1 MTNVVSRRF
10 RLAALVS
17 RSSETSCV
25 AKGAWQVETSRQELA
40 QTLLRRSLDLVEWAG
55 GAPTPEQ
62 IDRSRQF
69 AWADTERCLA
79 AADLGRP
86 VIQASGEPRVLDVG
100 AGYLYMTST
109 FRMVFGERVA
119 LSTLEHPAR
128 SGTLS
133 NERFVRALKELRVE
147 LRTADLARDEMP
159 WEDESFDVVLF
170 CDVIEHMEPT
180 VVPPVVERL
189 GRLLRPGGRLVISSP
204 NLAAFCRLA
213 SLAFGRGAIQAA
225 AVPLEYAGGTYGH
238 IRLYGRVDME
248 ELTVET
254 GLRLAEWRFLNWE
267 QVFLPRDSLGR
278 RLMYAGQ
285 AVAPLLA
292 RRLATSWIAACE
304 KDATRSPGRSAPDFE
319 LAAR

>member
-1 MTNVVSRRF
+1 
-10 RLAALVS
+10 
-17 RSSETSCV
+17 V
-25 AKGAWQVETSRQELA
+25 AKGAWQLETSRRELA
-40 QTLLRRSLDLVEWAG
+40 ETLLTRSIELVEWAG
-55 GAPTPEQ
+55 GGPTPEQ
-62 IDRSRQF
+62 IARSRRF

-79 AADLGRP
+79 ATGLARP
-86 VIQASGEPRVLDVG
+86 VLAATPRARVLDVG
-100 AGYLYMTST
+100 AGYLYMSSA
-109 FRMVFGERVA
+109 FRMVFGDRIE

-128 SGTLS
+128 TGTLT
-133 NERFVRALKELRVE
+133 NDRFARALEELRVE
-147 LRTADLARDEMP
+147 LRTADLAREELP
-159 WEDESFDVVLF
+159 WPEGSFDVVLF

-180 VVPPVVERL
+180 VVPGVVERL

-204 NLAAFCRLA
+204 NLPAFCRLA

-238 IRLYGRVDME
+238 IRLYGRVDIE
-248 ELTVET
+248 ELMAET
-254 GLRLAEWRFLNWE
+254 GLRLADWRFLNWE

-304 KDATRSPGRSAPDFE
+304 RDALKASRRSRPDLE
-319 LAAR
+319 LAVR